1 MKLKYIASPET
12 HKRATTT
19 SCILSQEIELSPQIL
34 WLFLQDIDVAV
45 LQIIANN
52 QIIHKNRWLISVNFD
67 ER

>member
-19 SCILSQEIELSPQIL
+19 SCILSQEIELSLQIL

-45 LQIIANN
+45 LQIIAT
-52 QIIHKNRWLISVNFD
+52 IK
-67 ER
+67 